1 MSLGVGTIRSKLE
14 QSPFAVVA
22 ILKWVWLRIGVV
34 ISIVSVYIINK
45 AGGLIFS
52 HDVPSPVKE
61 AEGEFAQYPVTGLM
75 LEEVDR
81 NIMVRYGEIKDMK
94 DQGEKNAVLGE

>member
-1 MSLGVGTIRSKLE
+1 M
-14 QSPFAVVA
+14 VVA

-34 ISIVSVYIINK
+34 ISAMGIVSVYIINK

-61 AEGEFAQYPVTGLM
+61 AEVEFAQYPVTGLM

-81 NIMVRYGEIKDMK
+81 NIMVRYGEIKD
-94 DQGEKNAVLGE
+94 QGEKNALLGE